1 LLLPGRREENV
12 PDILGQSSDTSRP
25 RLRNS
30 LPASYPRQFVEI
42 AAERGIAPERVLAG
56 TALTLAAL
64 DSSDRRVSASD
75 AAAVLR
81 NALALTGD
89 DGLGLEWGL
98 RTRPTAHGY
107 VGFAAMSAGT
117 LREALELSTR
127 FVHLRQRDTGLSARV
142 EGDSIVLEARENHEL
157 GGLRRVFFES
167 IMVGFYTM
175 SGFLLG
181 EPRLAGEIW
190 FDWPEPDYFERF
202 RARLPAVRFA
212 APSLQ
217 VRLSAIYL
225 DRRLIMPD
233 ATAVRSAV
241 EQCEREQALSDPGP
255 DNLLERVRAQLAPG
269 PDGYADLERVAAR
282 LFMSGRT
289 LKRKL
294 QERGTTFRALLDDA
308 RFRQAQNLL
317 ENPDLDIQ
325 QVAIALGYRDPACF
339 TRAFRRWSGRTPS
352 QARAERRA
360 AAQERPPATP

>member
-1 LLLPGRREENV
+1 
-12 PDILGQSSDTSRP
+12 
-25 RLRNS
+25 
-30 LPASYPRQFVEI
+30 VEI
-42 AAERGIAPERVLAG
+42 AAERGIAPERLLAG
-56 TALTLAAL
+56 TALTMADL
-64 DSSDRRVSASD
+64 DSGDRRVAAAD

-89 DGLGLEWGL
+89 HGLGLEWGL

-127 FVHLRQRDTGLSARV
+127 YVHLRQRDTGLSARV
-142 EGDSIVLEARENHEL
+142 EGDHIVLEARENHEL

-175 SGFLLG
+175 AGFLLG
-181 EPRLAGEIW
+181 EPRPAGEIW

-212 APSLQ
+212 THSVQ
-217 VRLSAIYL
+217 VRLSVVYL

-233 ATAVRSAV
+233 ANAVRRAV
-241 EQCEREQALSDPGP
+241 EQCEREHALSDPGP
-255 DNLLERVRAQLAPG
+255 DNLLQRVRAQLAPG
-269 PDGYADLERVAAR
+269 PDGYADLERVAAQ

-308 RFRQAQNLL
+308 RFREAQHLL

-325 QVAIALGYRDPACF
+325 HVAIALGYRDPACF

-352 QARAERRA
+352 QARAERK
-360 AAQERPPATP
+360 ATIC

>member
-1 LLLPGRREENV
+1 M
-12 PDILGQSSDTSRP
+12 
-25 RLRNS
+25 
-30 LPASYPRQFVEI
+30 AI

-56 TALTLAAL
+56 TSLDLAGLEAADL
-64 DSSDRRVSASD
+64 RVAAAD
-75 AAAVLR
+75 AAVILR

-89 DGLGLEWGL
+89 RGLGLEWGL

-107 VGFAAMSAGT
+107 VGIAAMSAGT
-117 LREALELSTR
+117 LREALDLSTR
-127 FVHLRQRDTGLSARV
+127 YVHLRQRDTGLVASV
-142 EGDSIVLEARENHEL
+142 EGQHIVLEARDKHEL
-157 GGLRRVFFES
+157 GELRNLFLES

-175 SGFLLG
+175 SAFLLG
-181 EPRLAGEIW
+181 EPRPDGEIW
-190 FDWPEPDYFERF
+190 FDWSEPDYFERF
-202 RARLPAVRFA
+202 RARLPTVRFA
-212 APSLQ
+212 MPSVQ
-217 VRLSAIYL
+217 VRLSAAYL

-241 EQCEREQALSDPGP
+241 QQCEREQALSDPGP

-269 PDGYADLERVAAR
+269 PDGYADLERVAAG

-308 RFRQAQNLL
+308 RFRQAQHLL

-325 QVAIALGYRDPACF
+325 QVAAALGYRDPACF

-352 QARAERRA
+352 QARAERNRSLA
-360 AAQERPPATP
+360 KGAFA

>member
-1 LLLPGRREENV
+1 
-12 PDILGQSSDTSRP
+12 
-25 RLRNS
+25 
-30 LPASYPRQFVEI
+30 
-42 AAERGIAPERVLAG
+42 VLAG
-56 TALTLAAL
+56 TALTLADL
-64 DSSDRRVSASD
+64 DSAERRVAAGD

-89 DGLGLEWGL
+89 HGLGLEWGL

-127 FVHLRQRDTGLSARV
+127 YVHLRQRDTGLSASV
-142 EGDSIVLEARENHEL
+142 QGEHIVLEARENHEL

-181 EPRLAGEIW
+181 EPRPVGEIW

-202 RARLPAVRFA
+202 RARLPTVRFA
-212 APSLQ
+212 MPSVQ
-217 VRLSAIYL
+217 VRLSAAYL

-269 PDGYADLERVAAR
+269 PDGYADLERVSAR

-308 RFRQAQNLL
+308 RFRQAQHLL

-352 QARAERRA
+352 QARAGRKA
-360 AAQERPPATP
+360 IL